1 MKTTLCCECNVHET
15 TINIEIYGNAMLQ
28 SMPILIS
35 KCSVVFVVEL
45 LHERSSQFGGAKAWI
60 KVKFTSLDDKRVM
73 KLVAFYWSMPC
84 MSLLLA
90 QPI

>member
-1 MKTTLCCECNVHET
+1 
-15 TINIEIYGNAMLQ
+15 MLQ

-60 KVKFTSLDDKRVM
+60 KVKFTSLVM

>member
-1 MKTTLCCECNVHET
+1 MEITLCCECGVHET
-15 TINIEIYGNAMLQ
+15 TMNIENICEHSVAV
-28 SMPILIS
+28 MPILIS

-60 KVKFTSLDDKRVM
+60 KVKFTSLDDKRAM